1 MRDYAKISCTLW
13 GSRKFRTLPS
23 DELRLLYLYLH
34 TSQHVNSV
42 GCYVLR
48 TGYALA
54 DLGWDECDTGSIR
67 YRNGIIALQNAGL
80 IGYEPQENLI
90 RIVDYLR
97 HDPFCNAKHASGAI
111 KIALKL
117 PDCPQRQRLL
127 IEIAAQ
133 PHAKSVL
140 KQYGL
145 DTVSEPNRFPEPEP
159 EPKPEPEPSP
169 APASEPKPAEARE
182 ATADMQDR
190 IIAVL
195 GLKGRELNTSGTF
208 VVGGLGQHDLPL
220 RLDVWRKTGLT
231 DDQIIAAI
239 TATVGRER
247 QKDAAWLPKGARYFD
262 GKVSDF
268 AKELEGMSVQAK
280 PAAPPTYD
288 DPELAAEDAVIRA
301 EFASLADRTDAD
313 ADQLRKG
320 LAVRLAEI
328 KRRSGAAP
336 KRKAAGG

>member
-1 MRDYAKISCTLW
+1 MRDYAKISCTIW
-13 GSRKFRTLPS
+13 GSRKFRSLPS

-48 TGYALA
+48 AGYALA

-67 YRNGIIALQNAGL
+67 YRNGIHALQDAGL
-80 IGYEPQENLI
+80 IGYDPQENLV

-97 HDPFCNAKHASGAI
+97 HDPFCNSKHASGAI

-117 PDCPQRQRLL
+117 PDCPQRERLL
-127 IEIAAQ
+127 AEIAAQ
-133 PHAKSVL
+133 PHAKAVL
-140 KQYGL
+140 KQYSL
-145 DTVSEPNRFPEPEP
+145 DTVSGPNRSPEPLP
-159 EPKPEPEPSP
+159 EPLPEPSP
-169 APASEPKPAEARE
+169 VPARDAQPTESRTSAPS
-182 ATADMQDR
+182 MQDR

-195 GLKGRELNTSGTF
+195 GLQGRELNTSGTF

-239 TATVGRER
+239 TAAVGRER
-247 QKDAAWLPKGARYFD
+247 QKDPQWLPKGAKYFD
-262 GKVSDF
+262 GRIADF
-268 AKELEGMSVQAK
+268 AKELEGASAPSQ
-280 PAAPPTYD
+280 PAAPPAYD
-288 DPELAAEDAVIRA
+288 DPELATEDAAIRTEWA
-301 EFASLADRTDAD
+301 ELEGRKDPE
-313 ADQLRKG
+313 ADQLRKD
-320 LAVRLAEI
+320 LAGRLALI
-328 KRRSGAAP
+328 KRKASPPA